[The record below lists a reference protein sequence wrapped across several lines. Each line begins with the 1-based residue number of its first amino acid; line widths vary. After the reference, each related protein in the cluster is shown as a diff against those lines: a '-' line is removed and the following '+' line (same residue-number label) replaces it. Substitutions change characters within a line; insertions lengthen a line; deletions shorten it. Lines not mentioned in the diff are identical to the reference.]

1 MRQRGFTLIEVMVTL
16 AIIAILATAVTFVVP
31 DRRDDDNAEFV
42 QELYYRMEYAREY
55 ALVRHAI
62 LGFHFD
68 DESYRF
74 VRWNQDN
81 LRWEALDERGLR
93 EQLLPMDTRLTVDIQ
108 GIGMID
114 DEQEVIELFSAEDS
128 DDDTDS
134 SSGTDDQGPPL
145 FPQLFIFG
153 SGELPI
159 FRLTFTDLERP
170 EAPELGIHSLDG
182 FQLDFGRLDYLDD
195 LAEAFENDI

>member
-16 AIIAILATAVTFVVP
+16 AIIALLATAVTFVVP

-93 EQLLPMDTRLTVDIQ
+93 EQLLPMDTRLNVDIQ

-114 DEQEVIELFSAEDS
+114 DEQEVIELFSPEETDEDTEEAAED
-128 DDDTDS
+128 
-134 SSGTDDQGPPL
+134 GPLL

-159 FRLTFTDLERP
+159 FRLTFTDQARP

-182 FQLDFGRLDYLDD
+182 FQLDYGRLDALDR
-195 LAEAFENDI
+195 LAEEFENAD